1 MKSRHW
7 ITAYE
12 DRRRSWLEDA
22 EIFDHVFVI
31 APPMKIVSIGLIV
44 SGKSPLEGRA
54 TCFGIVDVNDAMFGK
69 VEATFN
75 VHV

>member
-1 MKSRHW
+1 
-7 ITAYE
+7 
-12 DRRRSWLEDA
+12 
-22 EIFDHVFVI
+22 
-31 APPMKIVSIGLIV
+31 SIGLIV

-54 TCFGIVDVNDAMFGK
+54 TCFGIVDVNEAMFGK